1 MKLGKAFV
9 IAASAA
15 AAVGAAVYAKRKLEQ
30 SEIPLKKKVSE
41 DEWKSA
47 DEYKHGELV
56 RSKITEERQTAV
68 ISEKIAQARQ
78 EAEKPE
84 PEKPVQEN
92 SEPDNDGASQEAA
105 ETADTDNAEN
115 APDTETTENSDSAE
129 KPVRREQKQYKPVSF
144 TFTEQED
151 VSFEDVFSHF
161 NEVEKSYEEERD
173 RRASRVSANVKTV
186 PVPTAEP
193 VAEKEQTKPIT
204 EEQTPQQEQTAYE
217 AVTEEITKAEA
228 VEVEEQTEP
237 VAEEQTPQQEQ
248 AAYEAVT
255 EEITKA
261 EAPAEAV
268 EAEEQTEPVT
278 EPVPSAEPVAE
289 EEQPKPAAEEKI
301 PEQTAAIQSKINE
314 IPDEF
319 AALLADT
326 EKPVNNTESADARP
340 RTMDFFDL
348 PDTSDNS
355 AQQAQ
360 IEDDRSV
367 SVEELFGDLLAEP
380 EEKPEPV
387 ITSPSEVF
395 SMFDSENTDDF
406 DNYKDEKI
414 EAESEKKKTTD
425 TRRQMAQVIADN
437 IESFSQLLEPLYAVK
452 ENKVRGKS
460 GILFD
465 WEMRIQSLI
474 GDLPIKTYWRR
485 NFQNYEIWTDE
496 KYMEK
501 AGEFLSMLELAGIT
515 RDNAKEV
522 VIDRDTLRFYSA
534 QSEHL
539 NNDFHIG
546 ETAVVVRPCWRV
558 NGNPARKGEIAK
570 KAPFAEFSHKKVS
583 PLEQMLRANSCD
595 DGDVNIP
602 VLADNF
608 CSFDRDI
615 PYIKQAIDSGFC
627 KCAVRRMEDGGAL
640 AFFYEVIAAGDSTH
654 YDECT
659 LRFEISIDKNGKLI
673 GRFKGE
679 KV

>member
-68 ISEKIAQARQ
+68 ISEKIAQSRQ

-92 SEPDNDGASQEAA
+92 SEPDNDGASQEAV

-115 APDTETTENSDSAE
+115 APDTENTENSDSAE

-161 NEVEKSYEEERD
+161 NEVEKSYEEERN

-193 VAEKEQTKPIT
+193 VAEGEQTKPIT
-204 EEQTPQQEQTAYE
+204 
-217 AVTEEITKAEA
+217 
-228 VEVEEQTEP
+228 
-237 VAEEQTPQQEQ
+237 EEQTPQQEQ

-278 EPVPSAEPVAE
+278 EPIPTAEPVAE
-289 EEQPKPAAEEKI
+289 EEQTEPAAEEKI
-301 PEQTAAIQSKINE
+301 PEQTAVIQSKINE